1 MQKRTW
7 IVNPRVLQLLSLL
20 VLVLLIGC
28 DDNPSA
34 PDNGKPPVV
43 RIEIKSAKSEF
54 WLTDTLT
61 IAADLFASDGTPIH
75 DRAITWASSHPD
87 LLAIS
92 AEGFVEAK
100 AVGEA
105 TITARSEGISAS
117 KPFKIFTYELVY
129 EVAINRQPTLFA
141 LSLDDGAEPQQLTG
155 LEPYAYEPTAS
166 PDGKTIIYTAMDE
179 NLNSELYVY
188 DLQTQTS
195 ERLTN
200 NPNIDDMAAWHPDGS
215 KIAFRSNTQ
224 GRTEDIVVYDFT
236 SNSTVNLTLDP
247 PGIAIEDRQP
257 SWSPDGENIVFSSY
271 LSGNMDLWIMDA
283 EGSNKT
289 QLFNH
294 PGYDTEAVWSP
305 DGMKILFRRWAEN
318 GMSLMLYDVKT
329 SKVEEINLPG
339 HQRMPA
345 WSPDGR
351 WIAFVSHPELHD
363 RPEIYIARPD
373 GSELQLMT
381 RDLSWGGGQNP
392 TFRKSP

>member
-7 IVNPRVLQLLSLL
+7 IFNPREWKPLSLP

-28 DDNPSA
+28 NANPSA
-34 PDNGKPPVV
+34 PDNRESPIA

-61 IAADLFASDGTPIH
+61 IAADLFATDGTPIH
-75 DRAITWASSHPD
+75 DRPITWTSSNPD
-87 LLAIS
+87 QLAIS
-92 AEGFVEAK
+92 AEGFVEAN

-105 TITARSEGISAS
+105 MITARSEGVSAS
-117 KPFKIFTYELVY
+117 KSFKIFTYELVY
-129 EVAINRQPTLFA
+129 EVAINRQPTLYS
-141 LSLDDGAEPQQLTG
+141 LSIDGNGEPQQLTG
-155 LEPYAYEPTAS
+155 LEPYAYEPAAS
-166 PDGKTIIYTAMDE
+166 PDGKTIIYTAVDE

-200 NPNIDDMAAWHPDGS
+200 NPNIDDMAAWHPHDS

-257 SWSPDGENIVFSSY
+257 SWSPDGEKIVFSSY

-283 EGSNKT
+283 DGSNKT
-289 QLFNH
+289 QLFSH
-294 PGYDTEAVWSP
+294 PGYDTEAAWSP
-305 DGMKILFRRWAEN
+305 DGAKILFRRWAEN
-318 GMSLMLYDVKT
+318 GMSLMLYDVET
-329 SKVEEINLPG
+329 SVVEEINLPG
-339 HQRMPA
+339 QQRMPA

-373 GSELQLMT
+373 GSELELIT

-392 TFRKSP
+392 TFRKIQ